1 MSLQGVY
8 SVAIKVQT
16 VSRKALVLCVCLSLS
31 LSLSL
36 KEAGNT
42 CVHPLSHFSVWEVGV
57 YLCPSPSLSLAL
69 FISFSLSCVR
79 EAGNTYVHTLSLC
92 FLLCLSPSFSL
103 SLPSVWEVGVYLCPS
118 PLSFL
123 SLALYLSLTFS
134 HSLFIVWEVGDTCV
148 HPLCSIH

>member
-1 MSLQGVY
+1 MS
-8 SVAIKVQT
+8 I
-16 VSRKALVLCVCLSLS
+16 LS
-31 LSLSL
+31 
-36 KEAGNT
+36 
-42 CVHPLSHFSVWEVGV
+42 LSHFSVWEVGV

-103 SLPSVWEVGVYLCPS
+103 SLPSLWEVGVYLCPS

-123 SLALYLSLTFS
+123 SLALYLSHFLSFS
-134 HSLFIVWEVGDTCV
+134 IHCMGGGGYLCPSSLFHTLIRLSNEALQTYIFPAKQTSLMTSAC
-148 HPLCSIH
+148 P